1 MDEEYSHLDER
12 YGNFPRQE
20 GMGMNV
26 SYHANG
32 QLIVA
37 RRGRDDCPTT
47 EDSKEKARIL
57 RDRRMILR
65 DRRMIRRDIT
75 FKL

>member
-12 YGNFPRQE
+12 YGNLPRLG

-37 RRGRDDCPTT
+37 RRGRDDHPIT
-47 EDSKEKARIL
+47 KGAKKKAIRL
-57 RDRRMILR
+57 RERRMIGR
-65 DRRMIRRDIT
+65 DLTSR
-75 FKL
+75 FS

>member
-12 YGNFPRQE
+12 YGNLPRQE

-32 QLIVA
+32 QPIVT

-47 EDSKEKARIL
+47 GDAKKKVRRL
-57 RDRRMILR
+57 RERRMMGR
-65 DRRMIRRDIT
+65 DLTSR
-75 FKL
+75 F